1 MVVVCFLVLLIGLC
15 GHSHAIAG
23 ASRSTSDP
31 HGLTLK
37 TYPNTALS
45 GTPTTTSVVSA
56 AACAVPT
63 GGAPLS
69 AELVGTIA
77 FPAGG
82 GTFHF
87 NCSWLSTTVGFV
99 WVDGHM
105 VCQDGHAYH
114 PGSGTTDN
122 PLSVNVLPNQTKGV
136 ISSLPFRAHIYYSGH
151 DETHVGVNVTW
162 AALSATQFA
171 VLRSQQASTEAHSL
185 TSLDHSDA
193 ELGEPVDLVTARM
206 LLSLPHANIPATA
219 LGTELP
225 AAEQHRDRLQRGL
238 ANGWGSWLHENMLP
252 IVKLPEAITIAPAL
266 CSKSTRKCLDSCVPD
281 GSRPYSRKSDPVG
294 VETRVGHH
302 AVDRSYVQYY
312 FGGGVTPGGAPN
324 ISLEYSSSSNGTL
337 SLLLTAQ
344 EADCGG
350 NCSDWEVQLRARYA
364 WLKAGEANATQC
376 DSKSSTLGDGS
387 TCGKIDFTPAG
398 FTPVSIYSTGPAVA
412 GPVQGAQVALSASFS
427 SRRTVGFS
435 TNPTFTTSDVV
446 ALLRAGKEKEEA
458 LLVQTFGSN
467 RANTGQAIK
476 ASVMWNLHS
485 APAENGGAPLLPVS
499 RVWGTRG
506 LCPGVGDWT
515 YIIFDW
521 DNLFASLLAAN
532 GANGTTMTA
541 DRRGAGDD
549 VHLDNDP
556 LAGYSDG
563 FGIAVSNL
571 IQTVKA
577 KTASG
582 FVPNCAAGGMKSQD
596 RSEPPVG
603 AKVALQLVKKFG
615 GMCHAKLT

>member
-1 MVVVCFLVLLIGLC
+1 MVVACAFLAQMVALHC
-15 GHSHAIAG
+15 PHAFVESS
-23 ASRSTSDP
+23 SRSIGDTEARLQ

-37 TYPNTALS
+37 TYANTALS
-45 GTPTTTSVVSA
+45 GTPAGTSVVSA

-69 AELVGTIA
+69 AELVGTIS
-77 FPAGG
+77 FPVQGG
-82 GTFHF
+82 MFHF
-87 NCSWLSTTVGFV
+87 NCSWVDTTVGFV

-114 PGSGTTDN
+114 PSDGSTDN
-122 PLSVNVLPNQTKGV
+122 PLSINLLPNQAKGV
-136 ISSLPFRAHIYYSGH
+136 VSSLPFRAHIYYSGH
-151 DETHVGVNVTW
+151 EDTHVGVNVTW
-162 AALSATQFA
+162 AALAAAPS
-171 VLRSQQASTEAHSL
+171 VESVASH
-185 TSLDHSDA
+185 
-193 ELGEPVDLVTARM
+193 R
-206 LLSLPHANIPATA
+206 LLSLPHTNIPATS

-238 ANGWGSWLHENMLP
+238 ANGWGNWLHENMLP
-252 IVKLPEAITIAPAL
+252 MVKLPEAIVVAPAV
-266 CSKSTRKCLDSCVPD
+266 CSKSTKRCLDSCVPD
-281 GSRPYSRKSDPVG
+281 GTRPYSRKSDPVG

-302 AVDRSYVQYY
+302 AFDRSYVQFY

-324 ISLEYSSSSNGTL
+324 VSLEYSSSSDGTL

-364 WLKAGEANATQC
+364 WLKAGGANATQC
-376 DSKSSTLGDGS
+376 DRKSFTLGTS
-387 TCGKIDFTPAG
+387 CSKIQFTPAG
-398 FTPVSIYSTGPAVA
+398 FPSVSIYSTSPALA
-412 GPVQGAQVALSASFS
+412 GPVQGAQVALSASFGS
-427 SRRTVGFS
+427 GQVVGFS
-435 TNPTFTTSDVV
+435 TNATFTTSDIV
-446 ALLRAGKEKEEA
+446 AQLHAAKEKEEA
-458 LLVQTFGSN
+458 LLLQTFGSS

-506 LCPGVGDWT
+506 LCPGVGDWS

-532 GANGTTMTA
+532 GANATTAHTKT
-541 DRRGAGDD
+541 
-549 VHLDNDP
+549 DP
-556 LAGYSDG
+556 LAEYSDG

-603 AKVALQLVKKFG
+603 AKVALALVKKFG
-615 GMCHAKLT
+615 GM